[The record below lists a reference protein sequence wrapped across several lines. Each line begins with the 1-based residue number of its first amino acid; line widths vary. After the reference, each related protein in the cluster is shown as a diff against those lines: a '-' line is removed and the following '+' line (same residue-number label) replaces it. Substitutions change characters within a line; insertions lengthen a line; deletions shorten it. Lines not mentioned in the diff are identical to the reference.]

1 MVSNTSD
8 RELHQHGLRRMPQG
22 VRPLSPGG
30 SDPLLDTHKQSG
42 ARENDVLREEAGDR
56 IADHERTMTR
66 YARGH
71 QRALAQANYL
81 RTLDAQGRFQTDNL
95 TKTATKLETCA
106 QLLEFRA
113 YFTEDTIKLTAA
125 RLCEQYK
132 LCPLCAARRAGR
144 GVRRYAARVE
154 HVMGEAPTLKPYLV
168 TLTMRNQDDLD
179 TVFERFMD
187 CKARLVQRRRDAVK
201 IPPRTHSVT
210 MHWDGFV
217 GSLEIKRGQ
226 QSNAWHPHVHL
237 VVLSREDLST
247 EDRQAELSAEWHAIT
262 GDSFIVDARPF
273 QHPDDPARDLVEVL
287 KYPMKF
293 QGLSLADAWHAH
305 DRTRGRRFLFSG
317 GSLWGVKVDLLD
329 ETLAEDLPYVELLY
343 EYCDRFDRYACPL
356 KQANDLH
363 QAMGGAG

>member
-1 MVSNTSD
+1 MVSSSD
-8 RELHQHGLRRMPQG
+8 ARELHQHGLRRTPQG

-42 ARENDVLREEAGDR
+42 ARENDAVREEAADR
-56 IADHERTMTR
+56 LRDHERTMDR
-66 YARGH
+66 YSRGH
-71 QRALAQANYL
+71 ARALAQAKYL
-81 RTLDAQGRFQTDNL
+81 RSIEGAGRYQSDLL

-144 GVRRYAARVE
+144 GVRRYAARVA
-154 HVMGEAPTLKPYLV
+154 HVMSEAPTLKPYLV
-168 TLTMRNQDDLD
+168 TLTMRNQDNLD
-179 TVFERFMD
+179 AVFERFMD
-187 CKARLVQRRRDAVK
+187 CKSRLVQRRRDAVK

-217 GSLEIKRGQ
+217 GSLEIKRGRN
-226 QSNAWHPHVHL
+226 SDAWHPHVHL
-237 VVLSREDLST
+237 VVLSREDLAT
-247 EDRQAELSAEWHAIT
+247 EDRQEQLSAEWHAIT

-305 DRTRGRRFLFSG
+305 DLTRGRRFLFSG
-317 GSLWGVKVDLLD
+317 GSLWGVKIDLVD
-329 ETLAEDLPYVELLY
+329 EALADDLPYVELLY
-343 EYCDRFDRYACPL
+343 EYDEHVGTYAEPVD
-356 KQANDLH
+356 QAEKL
-363 QAMGGAG
+363 QAAMGGAG